1 MQSVNGLNNLGNT
14 CYLNTTLQCLF
25 RCDDFV
31 KMILRENP
39 RPKGKVPPTVTL
51 KNLVLQMNVS
61 KVSSPH
67 EFLHLIE
74 THARQKKHPQFQTL
88 RRQHDMSEFLLYLL
102 DYIHTETE
110 RCVKINIGGEAK
122 NETEKQM
129 IESMVQFKGFFSK
142 HYSDIIPLFFGQ
154 FQSSIHKIKSNEF
167 SYNYDPFVTIQ
178 LDIPPPSRKKFHLYD
193 CLNHFSE
200 TEAIE
205 TSETTLHK
213 NIRLWKLPQYLIIVL
228 KRFSFT
234 GRKRNENI
242 EIPHTLDLRRFTEG
256 PEKFKSTF
264 SLIAVGNHRGSTR
277 GGHYYAFVKSNSG
290 QWMICN
296 DNTVLCLNSKTS
308 ISTPF
313 AYCLFYKRVSI

>member
-74 THARQKKHPQFQTL
+74 THARQTKHPQFQTL

-142 HYSDIIPLFFGQ
+142 HYSDLIPLFFGQ

-234 GRKRNENI
+234 GRKRNEKILNNI
-242 EIPHTLDLRRFTEG
+242 
-256 PEKFKSTF
+256 K
-264 SLIAVGNHRGSTR
+264 
-277 GGHYYAFVKSNSG
+277 
-290 QWMICN
+290 
-296 DNTVLCLNSKTS
+296 DNTVFVLMSRAAIIN
-308 ISTPF
+308 F
-313 AYCLFYKRVSI
+313 DDFYKFLRKRKVFAAIDVFPIEPVPKNHKIRKLTNVIFSPHRAGALDSCLLYTSPSPRD